1 MIGEIGMNKKK
12 RLVKAPK
19 LTLLMVIVFTMVF
32 GSSASAFN
40 DIKGD
45 KEQQAIERLE
55 QRGFIKG
62 DLSGRFHPFEKV
74 NGAAAVTLIVNA
86 LDLNL
91 DNIDYVK
98 EPQASDYFTH
108 VKDNVWYSQAFV
120 IAAVNELDIPKD
132 IKPSSPV
139 TKEQF
144 THWLFKALN
153 TKGEFAWT
161 LQYTEIA
168 DNDQIN
174 PSYANS
180 IQTLL
185 NGKIISLDKDQ
196 KFNPTQS
203 ITRSEAVGMVYR
215 TLEFIENTQVV
226 EPEPVNL
233 YDPSLNTDAVSKEIT
248 KVTISGTA
256 PHPGY
261 ALEIASVE
269 YNEGTAVVNYRV
281 LPPDPDMVY
290 PQVLTEVNAVTYI
303 PAGYKAELG
312 TVSK

>member
-1 MIGEIGMNKKK
+1 MNKKK

-19 LTLLMVIVFTMVF
+19 FSLLMAIVLTMAL
-32 GSSASAFN
+32 GSSASAFS
-40 DIKGD
+40 DTEGD

-55 QRGFIKG
+55 QRGLIKG
-62 DLSGRFHPFEKV
+62 DLNSRFHPLEKV

-86 LDLNL
+86 LGLNL
-91 DNIDYVK
+91 DNIDYIK
-98 EPQASDYFTH
+98 EPKASDYFTH
-108 VKDNVWYSQAFV
+108 VKDNVWYSQAFI
-120 IAAVNELDIPKD
+120 IAAVNQLDIPED

-144 THWLFKALN
+144 THWLFKAMN

-161 LQYTEIA
+161 MQYTEIA
-168 DNDQIN
+168 DNKQIN
-174 PSYANS
+174 PNYANS

-185 NGKIISLDKDQ
+185 NGRIISLDKNQ
-196 KFNPTQS
+196 KFNPTQP
-203 ITRSEAVGMVYR
+203 ITRSEAAGMVHR
-215 TLEFIENTQVV
+215 MLEFIESTNVAKPT
-226 EPEPVNL
+226 PGNL
-233 YDPSLNTDAVSKEIT
+233 YDLTLKTDAVSKEIT
-248 KVTISGTA
+248 KVTISGMA

-269 YNEGTAVVNYRV
+269 YSNEIAVVNYRL

-290 PQVLTEVNAVTYI
+290 PQVITEVNAVTYI

-312 TVSK
+312 AVAK

>member
-1 MIGEIGMNKKK
+1 MNKKK

-19 LTLLMVIVFTMVF
+19 LTLLMVIVLTMVF

-45 KEQQAIERLE
+45 KEQKAIERLE

-62 DLSGRFHPFEKV
+62 DLNGRFHPFEKM

-86 LDLNL
+86 LDLNI

-98 EPQASDYFTH
+98 EPKASDYFTH

-120 IAAVNELDIPKD
+120 IAAVNQLDISKD

-168 DNDQIN
+168 DNEQIN
-174 PSYANS
+174 PDYASS
-180 IQTLL
+180 IQTML
-185 NGKIISLDKDQ
+185 NGGIISLDKDQ

-203 ITRSEAVGMVYR
+203 VTRSEAVGMVYR
-215 TLEFIENTQVV
+215 TLEFIENIQTI
-226 EPEPVNL
+226 EPAPVNL
-233 YDPSLNTDAVSKEIT
+233 YDPSLKTEAVSKEIT
-248 KVTISGTA
+248 KVTISGMA

-269 YNEGTAVVNYRV
+269 YSKGTALVHCRV

-290 PQVLTEVNAVTYI
+290 PQVISEVTAVTYI

-312 TVSK
+312 TVSE